1 MRSLRF
7 LSVGSSRRR
16 DGPPGFRFGRKPLSR
31 RLPAAHRPPDTVSHA
46 TTGKATLALLI
57 REARREWGRV
67 RLAELRPRWRA
78 RLVEL
83 RAARERPNEGNTAWQ
98 REAER
103 LAGPA
108 A

>member
-1 MRSLRF
+1 
-7 LSVGSSRRR
+7 
-16 DGPPGFRFGRKPLSR
+16 
-31 RLPAAHRPPDTVSHA
+31 
-46 TTGKATLALLI
+46 
-57 REARREWGRV
+57 
-67 RLAELRPRWRA
+67 
-78 RLVEL
+78 VEL